1 MSRQVKIALGQND
14 CELGNLSANLEKIE
28 RYIKEAAAKGANI
41 ICFPEL
47 GTTGYR
53 QDLLGDKLWELAE
66 PIQGPT
72 TSRIGALAKKL
83 GIYVILPMIEKG
95 TMPGIVHNSVVLIDK
110 SGLVQGVYRKNHAY
124 STEGHYFTAGNSY
137 PVFETEFGKIGI
149 MICYD
154 MGFPETARILTL
166 QGAEIIFV
174 PSAWCQEDEDIWDIN
189 IPCRALENRVF
200 LAAVNRVG
208 QEGEEL
214 VMHGKS
220 KIVDTRGKTL
230 VEAARFHEDLIFATV
245 DLDDLAAVRHQIPY
259 LKDRKPHTYELMTQ
273 RS

>member
-1 MSRQVKIALGQND
+1 MSRQVTIALGQID
-14 CELGNLSANLEKIE
+14 CQLGNLSTNLDKIE
-28 RYIKEAAAKGANI
+28 HYIREAASQGTHI

-66 PIQGPT
+66 PIPGPT
-72 TSRIGALAKKL
+72 TSRIAAMAQEL
-83 GIYVILPMIEKG
+83 GVYVILPMIEKG
-95 TMPGIVHNSVVLIDK
+95 KMPGIVYNSAAFIGKD
-110 SGLVQGVYRKNHAY
+110 GTVQGAYRKVHAY
-124 STEGHYFTAGNSY
+124 STEGHYFTAGNTY
-137 PVFETEFGKIGI
+137 PVFNTEFGKIGI

-154 MGFPETARILTL
+154 MGFPETARMLTL

-200 LAAVNRVG
+200 VAAVNRVG
-208 QEGEEL
+208 QEGEDL

-220 KIVDTRGKTL
+220 KIADTRGKTL
-230 VEAARFHEDLIFATV
+230 VEAARFQEDLIFATV
-245 DLDDLAAVRHQIPY
+245 DLDDLVPARHQIPY
-259 LKDRKPHTYELMTQ
+259 LKDRKPHTYDLMTKL
-273 RS
+273 S

>member
-1 MSRQVKIALGQND
+1 MSRQVTIALGQND
-14 CELGNLSANLEKIE
+14 CELGNLSANLEKVE
-28 RYIKEAAAKGANI
+28 RYIKKASSKGADI

-66 PIQGPT
+66 PIPGPT
-72 TSRIGALAKKL
+72 TARIGLLAQKL

-95 TMPGIVHNSVVLIDK
+95 TMPGIVHNSAVLINK
-110 SGLVQGVYRKNHAY
+110 HGFVQGVYRKSHAY

-154 MGFPETARILTL
+154 MGFPETARALTL

-208 QEGEEL
+208 REGEDL

-220 KIVDTRGKTL
+220 KIVDPRGKTL
-230 VEAARFHEDLIFATV
+230 VEAARFQEDLIFAQI
-245 DLDDLAAVRHQIPY
+245 DLDILVSARHQIPY
-259 LKDRKPHTYELMTQ
+259 LKDRKPYTYELLTK
-273 RS
+273 RL